1 MSSLL
6 EQAILDAKELK
17 EAAVRNAQ
25 QAIVEKYSSEF
36 EGEIERLL
44 EQTEVAPPVGD
55 TAATIPP
62 AAAGAAP
69 AMPMPPVGATAST
82 QPVDPEKAKNDS
94 DKKSDLFGKLQ
105 YAFKDGEI
113 IDDKAYPTGV
123 VEIDLDSLSEF
134 GFENNKK
141 ESVDQMALQELR
153 QLMKKSRLK
162 ENLGSSKDDEWE
174 EVGSEDFPYGGGN
187 DEELGDDERS
197 PETCEECG
205 EGREDCACAD
215 LEGYDDDE
223 DSLEGLDEYRGDKV
237 SGVDEDEEDLDDDF
251 DSDEEL
257 DDDFGEEEDSESEEN
272 FEIDFDSEPNSDRV
286 NLGDETSVEDDD
298 FDSDDDFDDIDDDE
312 EGFDD
317 DDILQEDELNE
328 AAKKQSL
335 AVVVQKLINMQ
346 GKVEKKHPGLGAEL
360 KYIIDMVKELD
371 DKGKKPA
378 ADKKTTAASKDK
390 IDEAIKLDWKRSGP
404 RSKWT
409 GVNPE
414 EAEHDVE
421 LANLQAEIQ
430 EMEQEVETLEESNKK
445 LKAGLGESIALIENV
460 TKENQRLLTKISRY
474 EKNVNE
480 SRFLNHRLLYINK
493 ALMDGSL
500 NERQKNKI
508 VESINGAKT
517 TEEVKLLYETLQST
531 MRDATSNSGPKSLSE
546 AVERRSSS
554 ILLRASRA
562 EDKPKDDFAERMKRL
577 AGI

>member
-25 QAIVEKYSSEF
+25 QAIVEKYSAEF

-44 EQTEVAPPVGD
+44 EQTEVPPTAPPVD
-55 TAATIPP
+55 PS
-62 AAAGAAP
+62 AP
-69 AMPMPPVGATAST
+69 AMPPAMPMAATGATASA
-82 QPVDPEKAKNDS
+82 QPVDPEKAKDDS
-94 DKKSDLFGKLQ
+94 DAKSDLFGKLQ

-153 QLMKKSRLK
+153 QLMKRPRLK
-162 ENLGSSKDDEWE
+162 ENNRASDDDEWE
-174 EVGSEDFPYGGGN
+174 EIGSDDFPYGKEDTDLAGE
-187 DEELGDDERS
+187 DEF
-197 PETCEECG
+197 CEECG
-205 EGREDCACAD
+205 NDVESCACPD
-215 LEGYDDDE
+215 LEGYDDDD
-223 DSLEGLDEYRGDKV
+223 DSIEGLDEYRGDKV
-237 SGVDEDEEDLDDDF
+237 VGVDEEEEDLDDDF

-257 DDDFGEEEDSESEEN
+257 DDGMDDDFGEEEDSEGEEN
-272 FEIDFDSEPNSDRV
+272 FEIDFDSEPVKDGTD
-286 NLGDETSVEDDD
+286 LGDETSVEDDD

-312 EGFDD
+312 EDFDD

-335 AVVVQKLINMQ
+335 AVVMQKLINMQ

-371 DKGKKPA
+371 NKTKKPS
-378 ADKKTTAASKDK
+378 ADKKAPAASKDK
-390 IDEAIKLDWKRSGP
+390 IDETIKLDWKRSGP

-430 EMEQEVETLEESNKK
+430 EMEQEVETLEETNKK

>member
-25 QAIVEKYSSEF
+25 QAIVEKYSAEF

-44 EQTEVAPPVGD
+44 EQTEVPPTAPSVDPS
-55 TAATIPP
+55 
-62 AAAGAAP
+62 AP
-69 AMPMPPVGATAST
+69 AMPPAMPMAATGATASA
-82 QPVDPEKAKNDS
+82 QPVDPEKAKDDS
-94 DKKSDLFGKLQ
+94 DAKSDLFGKLQ

-153 QLMKKSRLK
+153 QLMKRPRLK
-162 ENLGSSKDDEWE
+162 ENNRASDDDEWE
-174 EVGSEDFPYGGGN
+174 EIGSDDFPYGKEDTDLTGE
-187 DEELGDDERS
+187 DEF
-197 PETCEECG
+197 CEECG
-205 EGREDCACAD
+205 EDAENCVCPD
-215 LEGYDDDE
+215 LEGYDDEE

-237 SGVDEDEEDLDDDF
+237 AGVDDEEEDLDDDL

-257 DDDFGEEEDSESEEN
+257 DDDFDDEDDDFGEYEDSENEEN
-272 FEIDFDSEPNSDRV
+272 FEIDFDSETDRDGT
-286 NLGDETSVEDDD
+286 NLGDETSAE
-298 FDSDDDFDDIDDDE
+298 DDDFDDIDD
-312 EGFDD
+312 DD

-328 AAKKQSL
+328 VSKKKSIT
-335 AVVVQKLINMQ
+335 VVVQKLINMQ

-360 KYIIDMVKELD
+360 KYIIDMVKELED
-371 DKGKKPA
+371 GGKTPGANKKPPA
-378 ADKKTTAASKDK
+378 PPKDK
-390 IDEAIKLDWKRSGP
+390 MDETIKLDWKRSGP

-508 VESINGAKT
+508 VESISSAKT